1 MSSSGL
7 WRRAKRQKMK
17 ASEGQRFCS
26 GTAKDW
32 PYDSKED
39 QVGDD
44 QIERVDV
51 ERAFGQRKT

>member
-1 MSSSGL
+1 
-7 WRRAKRQKMK
+7 MK